1 MPNISNRFRR
11 DRRRK
16 REANSKFRWKLK
28 ETVGEVVSKKSLITS
43 CLNVNGL
50 SYDTF
55 VGVSEFV
62 DQTSPD
68 VVFLLET
75 KRREEQLAFDI
86 HLDGYDV
93 SKFVGQTA
101 LCIKGVVV

>member
-1 MPNISNRFRR
+1 M
-11 DRRRK
+11 
-16 REANSKFRWKLK
+16 
-28 ETVGEVVSKKSLITS
+28 GEVVSKNSLITS

-75 KRREEQLAFDI
+75 K
-86 HLDGYDV
+86 
-93 SKFVGQTA
+93 
-101 LCIKGVVV
+101 